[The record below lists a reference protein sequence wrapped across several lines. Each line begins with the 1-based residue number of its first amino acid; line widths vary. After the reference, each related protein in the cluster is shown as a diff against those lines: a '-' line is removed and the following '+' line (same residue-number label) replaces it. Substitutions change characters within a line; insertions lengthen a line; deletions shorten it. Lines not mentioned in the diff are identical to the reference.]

1 MKAYRSLPQIAAV
14 CALGAGV
21 AACGSS
27 STSSTAS
34 PTPKAS
40 ASPTSAS
47 ASASASASPSAS
59 APTASEQ
66 AIKANWEAFFNAKTP
81 VTKRVT
87 LLQDGNTF
95 TTIIRAQAGSALA
108 SQATAKVTKVTIVSP
123 DKQADVTYSILV
135 AGKPE
140 LTNQKGVAVYRNGT
154 WEVGIA
160 SFCGLLSIEN
170 GGKTTSLPV
179 LCKSAG

>member
-1 MKAYRSLPQIAAV
+1 M
-14 CALGAGV
+14 
-21 AACGSS
+21 
-27 STSSTAS
+27 
-34 PTPKAS
+34 
-40 ASPTSAS
+40 
-47 ASASASASPSAS
+47 
-59 APTASEQ
+59 
-66 AIKANWEAFFNAKTP
+66 
-81 VTKRVT
+81 TKRVT
-87 LLQDGNTF
+87 LLQDGSAF

>member
-47 ASASASASPSAS
+47 ASAPASPSAS
-59 APTASEQ
+59 ASTASEQ

-87 LLQDGNTF
+87 LLQDGSAF